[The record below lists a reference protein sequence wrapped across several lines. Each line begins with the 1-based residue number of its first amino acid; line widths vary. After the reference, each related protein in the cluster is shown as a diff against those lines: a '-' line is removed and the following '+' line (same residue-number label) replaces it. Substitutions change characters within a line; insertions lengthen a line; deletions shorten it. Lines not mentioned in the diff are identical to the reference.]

1 MNSKEEE
8 EIKHEF
14 QLERV
19 ILFSDAV
26 FAIIIT
32 IMVIDIKLPENIV
45 HADAK
50 HIKQAFID
58 LLPRFTAYVLSFS
71 LIGNFWYG
79 HLRMFSILKNYDS
92 GLIII
97 NLLFLFFISLF
108 PFSVSLIAIN
118 SQNIQFSWG
127 FSFYF
132 GIIASLMLIQTIM
145 VHYLITHKSKLC
157 INSANFDSI
166 LEWKVQ
172 RLNYV
177 AFPVLCTAVI
187 IIIYFSLNMIYIVFG
202 FALYGLIISRV
213 KKRYYPNNINKPL
226 ISMFFRPLKK
236 KKLPVKK
243 IRKVDTEAEQS

>member
-32 IMVIDIKLPENIV
+32 IMVIDIKLPESIV

-50 HIKQAFID
+50 HIKQAIID
-58 LLPRFTAYVLSFS
+58 LLPRFTAYLLSFS

-79 HLRMFSILKNYDS
+79 HLRIFSILKNYNR

-108 PFSVSLIAIN
+108 PFSVSLVAIN
-118 SQNIQFSWG
+118 SQTIQFSWG

-132 GIIASLMLIQTIM
+132 GIVASLMLIQTIM
-145 VHYLITHKSKLC
+145 VHYLITRKSKLC
-157 INSANFDSI
+157 IDSSDFDAI

-172 RLNYV
+172 RMNYV
-177 AFPVLCTAVI
+177 AFPLLCTALI
-187 IIIYFSLNMIYIVFG
+187 ILMYYSLNMIYIVFG

-213 KKRYYPNNINKPL
+213 KKHYYPDNVNKPL
-226 ISMFFRPLKK
+226 ISMLFGPL
-236 KKLPVKK
+236 
-243 IRKVDTEAEQS
+243 RKHKTP